1 MRYLALA
8 SDYDGTLADR
18 GTVRPSSIDALRRL
32 AASGRKLV
40 LVTGRQLEDLR
51 AIFPEYEMFHR
62 IVAENGA
69 LLYNPSTRES
79 RPLGEPPPP
88 EFIDALRK
96 ARVSPISIG
105 ASIVATVLPHD
116 AAVLKAIHKLG
127 LEMQV
132 IYNRHNVM
140 VLPSGVNKGTGVRAG
155 LAELGLSPHN
165 AVGVGDAENDH
176 ALLGACECRVAVANA
191 IPTLKERADFVTSD
205 PDGLGVEQLIDKIL
219 FDDLRSVQPRAPRYP
234 IAFGHTAD
242 GKEITIPSYGASL
255 LIAGPSGSGKT
266 NAVVTILERLIENR
280 YQFCLVDPEGDYDR
294 LEKVLSLGT
303 PHRAP
308 DIAEI
313 IAALQKPKTSVA
325 VNLLSLP
332 MRDRPRF
339 FASLLPQIQELRA
352 KTGRPHWLVVDE
364 AHHLLPAGSGAAAGT
379 IPADLTNLLLI
390 TIHPS
395 AVLPSVVKTM
405 QGIITV
411 GPSPEQT
418 IQEFSAAVGKTS
430 PIHAPLPSEK
440 GEAFVWFTDGS
451 AGLTAVRVQPSST
464 EMRRHRRKYAEGRL
478 APETSFFFKG
488 PHGKMNLRAHNLM
501 MFNEIAQGVDDE
513 TWMFHLRQNHYSDWM
528 RRAIKDDAL
537 ASEVRA
543 VENDRRAT
551 ARDSRARIIQ
561 AVNNRYTAPESPAD

>member
-8 SDYDGTLADR
+8 SDYDGTLADH
-18 GTVRPSSIDALRRL
+18 GTVRRSSIAALRRL
-32 AASGRKLV
+32 VDSGRKLV
-40 LVTGRQLEDLR
+40 LVTGRQLDDLL
-51 AIFPEYEMFHR
+51 AIFPEHAMFHR

-79 RPLGEPPPP
+79 RALGEVPPP
-88 EFIDALRK
+88 EFIGALRD
-96 ARVSPISIG
+96 AGVSPIYVGVSI
-105 ASIVATVLPHD
+105 IATVLPHD
-116 AAVLKAIHKLG
+116 ATALKVIHELG

-140 VLPSGVNKGTGVRAG
+140 ILPSGVNKGTGVRAG

-176 ALLGACECRVAVANA
+176 ALLGVCECRVAVANA
-191 IPTLKERADFVTSD
+191 IPTLKERADLVTSD

-219 FDDLRSVQPRAPRYP
+219 FDDLRSVRPRAPRYP
-234 IAFGHTAD
+234 IGFGRTAD
-242 GKEITIPSYGASL
+242 GKEVTIPSYGTSL

-280 YQFCLVDPEGDYDR
+280 YQFCLIDPEGDYDR
-294 LEKVLSLGT
+294 LENVLTLGT

-308 DIAEI
+308 EIAEI
-313 IAALQKPKTSVA
+313 IAALQKPKTSVS
-325 VNLLSLP
+325 VNLLGVP

-339 FASLLPQIQELRA
+339 FASFLPQIQELRA
-352 KTGRPHWLVVDE
+352 KTGRPHWLVIDE
-364 AHHLLPAGSGAAAGT
+364 AHHLLPAGSSAAAGT
-379 IPADLTNLLLI
+379 IPADLTSLLLI

-395 AVLPSVVKTM
+395 AVLPSVVKMM

-430 PIHAPLPSEK
+430 PIHAPLPLEK
-440 GEAFVWFTDGS
+440 GEAFVWFVESSG
-451 AGLTAVRVQPSST
+451 GLIAVRVQPSSI

-488 PHGKMNLRAHNLM
+488 PHGKLNLRAHNLM

-513 TWMFHLRQNHYSDWM
+513 TWMFHLRQNEYSNWI

-537 ASEVRA
+537 ASEVSA
-543 VENDRRAT
+543 VENDPRAT

-561 AVNNRYTAPESPAD
+561 AVNHRYTAPETPAD